1 MGAFEGGGV
10 EGASNKQV
18 PSLLATTP
26 PFPTSTALDPPVVQQ
41 LARPFDFCVEV
52 KGLVSMVHSVPPL
65 VVPMIV
71 PSLPVA
77 QPLEVSPNAIAY
89 NLLVVTP
96 SAWVVQVEPPSTVF
110 ITSPSLP
117 TAHTVLESTAW
128 MALKSVVSPVV
139 CGLQVAPSVVTYMR
153 PPSLEPHPWVSDIKV
168 ASSGPN
174 ESLSDDQVAP
184 ESVLF
189 KKLSEPEQV
198 VEVGQSVEP
207 VTAHAFVP
215 SMVTSFKVHGVEVNW
230 SHADGKPEV
239 RATQV
244 VPAE

>member
-1 MGAFEGGGV
+1 
-10 EGASNKQV
+10 
-18 PSLLATTP
+18 
-26 PFPTSTALDPPVVQQ
+26 
-41 LARPFDFCVEV
+41 
-52 KGLVSMVHSVPPL
+52 
-65 VVPMIV
+65 MIV
-71 PSLPVA
+71 PSLPAA

-89 NLLVVTP
+89 SLLVVTP
-96 SAWVVQVEPPSTVF
+96 AAWVFQIEPPSTVF

-128 MALKSVVSPVV
+128 MALKSPVVPVV
-139 CGLQVAPSVVTYMR
+139 CRLQVAPSVVTYMP

-174 ESLSDDQVAP
+174 ESCDDQVAP

-189 KKLSEPEQV
+189 KRLFEPEQV
-198 VEVGQSVEP
+198 VEVGQLAAP
-207 VTAHAFVP
+207 VIAHAFVP
-215 SMVTSFKVHGVEVNW
+215 NMVTSYKGHGVEVNS
-230 SHADGKPEV
+230 SHSDGKPEV